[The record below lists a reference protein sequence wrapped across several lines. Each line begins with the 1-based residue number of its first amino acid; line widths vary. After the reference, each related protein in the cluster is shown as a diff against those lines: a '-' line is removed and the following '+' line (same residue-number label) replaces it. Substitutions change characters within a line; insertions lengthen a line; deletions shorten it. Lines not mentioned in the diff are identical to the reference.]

1 MGRRSTNV
9 PASDGAISDAVPA
22 PTSQQTASP
31 EINDHPSSGVI
42 PDPAPN
48 EPLQTTD
55 LSWTCAEPDA
65 NHPPPALLDHLSVD
79 ALAANQIPIA
89 LQNTY
94 LSPSNASFAAVR
106 WLGLLASD
114 AARDSPQLATIP
126 NSYANQ
132 NPPSGHFSAD
142 GLIQRSS
149 LQYAT
154 QVLESPP
161 ASNASHDQTDSST
174 PGGVTLREKRIW
186 QSRGPIELLEAEQ
199 TLFEYFVHQ
208 VSPWVGCSSH
218 ACDFDSLTIPSRRSI
233 FLTPQVSS
241 LHLLRI

>member
-1 MGRRSTNV
+1 M
-9 PASDGAISDAVPA
+9 
-22 PTSQQTASP
+22 
-31 EINDHPSSGVI
+31 
-42 PDPAPN
+42 
-48 EPLQTTD
+48 
-55 LSWTCAEPDA
+55 
-65 NHPPPALLDHLSVD
+65 
-79 ALAANQIPIA
+79 NQSPIA

-126 NSYANQ
+126 NFYANQ

-161 ASNASHDQTDSST
+161 ASNASHDQTDSSA